1 MKPIRLNLCVE
12 FLVVAGLV
20 MLFAAATYQRNLVWE
35 DDFTLWTDVVKKSPY
50 KARGYNEIG
59 MYFYELRKPDK
70 AIPYFRK
77 SLYYEPEYA
86 VAHNNLGLCFLATG
100 LIDLAIYEFRRAIKG
115 RPLNGMYHVNL
126 GIAYWKMGLYN
137 LAKKE
142 IQLGKELRGRHK
154 RN

>member
-1 MKPIRLNLCVE
+1 MITI
-12 FLVVAGLV
+12 LV
-20 MLFAAATYQRNLVWE
+20 ATFSFTAFQRNFVWSN
-35 DDFTLWTDVVKKSPY
+35 DLALWSDVVKKSPY

-59 MYFYELRKPDK
+59 MYFYELQKPDK

-100 LIDLAIYEFRRAIKG
+100 LIDLAIYEFRHAIKV

-126 GIAYWKMGLYN
+126 GIAYLKMGWPE
-137 LAKKE
+137 LANRE
-142 IQLGKELRGRHK
+142 IKIGKTLRRKYPGK
-154 RN
+154 Q